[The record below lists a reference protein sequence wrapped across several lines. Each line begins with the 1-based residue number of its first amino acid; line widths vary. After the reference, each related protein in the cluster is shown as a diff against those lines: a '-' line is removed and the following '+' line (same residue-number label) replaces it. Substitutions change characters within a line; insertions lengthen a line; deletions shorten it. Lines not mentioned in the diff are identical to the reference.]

1 METKRQTKI
10 IRIISDY
17 DEVNRSYIAGLVE
30 KEDVDEALERAEKR
44 IVRMELTDEEKEY
57 SIKLAA
63 DCFERISGR
72 LRIPKELRL
81 KNL

>member
-1 METKRQTKI
+1 MDTKRQTKI

-30 KEDVDEALERAEKR
+30 SEDVDEAIIKAEKR
-44 IVRMELTDEEKEY
+44 IIRMDLTEEEKEY

-63 DCFERISGR
+63 DCFERITGR
-72 LRIPKELRL
+72 LRIPREL
-81 KNL
+81 KPANL